1 LPAAA
6 HPTQARVTAADTRPR
21 IILVE
26 RRRGAQGR
34 YGDIVDSSPN
44 SIMAEPLGGRYQLGD
59 VIGRGGMASVYTAKD
74 LNLGR
79 DVALKLFAPQSA
91 DPDELRRQ
99 EAEIEL
105 LATLNHP
112 SLVTLFDAGTDTRIP
127 NEPRP
132 FLTMELVDGQDLR
145 TRIRHSSLPLDELA
159 VVGAGIADALAYV
172 HALGIV
178 HRDIKPANI
187 LLVPVRPGEPLRPK
201 LTDFGI
207 ARIIDGTRLTATGT
221 MVGTAAYLSPE
232 QARGA
237 DLGPASDIYS
247 LGLVLL
253 ECLKGQVEYP
263 GSAVESAVARLH
275 RAPAI
280 PAEVPAEWARLIR
293 AMTALDPLDRPSA
306 AELEAALR
314 YALVSPGSLP
324 GPVKGVPTRVL
335 PTPASRPR
343 RRPRHGLAAPS
354 ATRPLNLPDP
364 DGLPRRPRR
373 RPSVS
378 RPSRFSAG
386 AAWFARARLRT
397 RVAVVCAVMAVLAVG
412 AAVTVSTPDAPDVVP
427 YPAVTGPL
435 GDHLKDLQKSVEP

>member
-1 LPAAA
+1 M
-6 HPTQARVTAADTRPR
+6 
-21 IILVE
+21 
-26 RRRGAQGR
+26 
-34 YGDIVDSSPN
+34 DISPN
-44 SIMAEPLGGRYQLGD
+44 SVAVEFVGGRYRLGE

-74 LNLGR
+74 VNLGR

-127 NEPRP
+127 DEPRP

-145 TRIRHSSLPLDELA
+145 TRIRHSPLPLNELA
-159 VVGAGIADALAYV
+159 VVGAGVADALAYV
-172 HALGIV
+172 HALGII

-187 LLVPVRPGEPLRPK
+187 LLVPGRPGEPLRPK

-207 ARIIDGTRLTATGT
+207 ARIMDGTRLTATGT

-247 LGLVLL
+247 LGLVML
-253 ECLKGQVEYP
+253 ECIKGEIEFP

-280 PAEVPAEWARLIR
+280 PDTVPAEWAKLIR
-293 AMTALDPLDRPSA
+293 AMTALDPMDRPSA
-306 AELEAALR
+306 TDLEAALR
-314 YALVSPGSLP
+314 QALVAPHSLP
-324 GPVKGVPTRVL
+324 GLLAEEQTRVL
-335 PTPASRPR
+335 PAPPVRPPRLPEKAAGTRLLHKLDPDAVTAPR
-343 RRPRHGLAAPS
+343 RGTDSFVSRTVSRVRHGG
-354 ATRPLNLPDP
+354 R
-364 DGLPRRPRR
+364 
-373 RPSVS
+373 
-378 RPSRFSAG
+378 
-386 AAWFARARLRT
+386 RT
-397 RVAVVCAVMAVLAVG
+397 RIVAVLAVLAVLAVA
-412 AAVTVSTPDAPDVVP
+412 AAVAVSFATPQTPAVVP
-427 YPAVTGPL
+427 YPSVSGSL
-435 GDHLKDLQKSVEP
+435 GEHLEQLQKSVQP

>member
-1 LPAAA
+1 
-6 HPTQARVTAADTRPR
+6 
-21 IILVE
+21 VE
-26 RRRGAQGR
+26 T
-34 YGDIVDSSPN
+34 SPDGVK
-44 SIMAEPLGGRYQLGD
+44 AEPLGGRYQLGD

-79 DVALKLFAPQSA
+79 DVALKIFASQSA

-99 EAEIEL
+99 EAEIQL

-127 NEPRP
+127 DEPRP

-145 TRIRHSSLPLDELA
+145 SRIRHSPLPLDELA

-172 HALGIV
+172 HGLGIV
-178 HRDIKPANI
+178 HRDIKPANV

-207 ARIIDGTRLTATGT
+207 ARIMDGTRLTATGT

-275 RAPAI
+275 RAPTI
-280 PAEVPAEWARLIR
+280 PEGVPAEWARLIR
-293 AMTALDPLDRPSA
+293 AMTALDPLNRPSA
-306 AELEAALR
+306 ADVETAVR

-324 GPVKGVPTRVL
+324 GPVREEPTRVL
-335 PTPASRPR
+335 PSPPARRPR
-343 RRPRHGLAAPS
+343 RAAGTTAAAGS
-354 ATRPLNLPDP
+354 GAAVTAGTRPLKAPVPGTLPP
-364 DGLPRRPRR
+364 RPRR
-373 RPSVS
+373 RPSGSRHGVS
-378 RPSRFSAG
+378 RGTAWFRRARRRTRMALLLGVVAVLAAG
-386 AAWFARARLRT
+386 AAL
-397 RVAVVCAVMAVLAVG
+397 VVTL
-412 AAVTVSTPDAPDVVP
+412 SAPEPADVVP